1 MRRTANGWRQPAR
14 RALRDDP
21 QGRPHRARRQP
32 QGPGCRSARVPRP
45 LIRVINPRRLSPIRA
60 GRFRASVHFNPRP
73 LRFASCECIRALEF
87 KAAPQKR
94 PGTGREEEMLTRAIL
109 DLPMLAVA
117 GLLAVLVLGGSAKG
131 ALGIGLPLVSV
142 PLTAQFLDLPVV
154 IGLLTVPMI
163 ATNIGQAFEGGG
175 TAAAL
180 RCLAPIIGALVVGT
194 FAGAHILSQHRPPR
208 AECRRRR
215 SVCRSRGIDAVA
227 PANTARPACAALG
240 RAGGRLIVGS
250 ARRHVGDVRA
260 AADRLP
266 GRARSGARRVR
277 QADLDLFLA
286 ATGTLLL
293 ALGSMGSMAPIDL
306 LVSAAALLPIQ
317 LGLLIGRAV
326 RRRVRPELFR
336 VAVLCVLAYGGIDL
350 LRRAF

>member
-1 MRRTANGWRQPAR
+1 
-14 RALRDDP
+14 
-21 QGRPHRARRQP
+21 
-32 QGPGCRSARVPRP
+32 
-45 LIRVINPRRLSPIRA
+45 
-60 GRFRASVHFNPRP
+60 
-73 LRFASCECIRALEF
+73 
-87 KAAPQKR
+87 
-94 PGTGREEEMLTRAIL
+94 MLTRAIL

-194 FAGAHILSQHRPPR
+194 FAGAHILLS
-208 AECRRRR
+208 
-215 SVCRSRGIDAVA
+215 IDRHVL
-227 PANTARPACAALG
+227 NGVVGAALVVLAALMLSRPQIRLG
-240 RAGGRLIVGS
+240 PGVQRWGGPLVGLSSGLLGGMSGMFGPPLIAYLVG
-250 ARRHVGDVRA
+250 
-260 AADRLP
+260 L
-266 GRARSGARRVR
+266 
-277 QADLDLFLA
+277 DLAPDAFVKQISILFLA

-293 ALGSMGSMAPIDL
+293 ALGSMGSMSPIDL

-317 LGLLIGRAV
+317 LGIMIGRAV
-326 RRRVRPELFR
+326 RRRIRPELFASPCS
-336 VAVLCVLAYGGIDL
+336 VSWPMAASTCCAAPSFS
-350 LRRAF
+350 LRRRNPLCAVSGADQRCRLTA